1 MTQPNK
7 PQPKDP
13 QTYEI
18 HYVYGY
24 NHGLFEMEA
33 YYLPIVMELLEVL
46 EDIVNWDDVSH
57 PNHTSLKYPFLKAKQ
72 SLEKYKEL
80 K

>member
-1 MTQPNK
+1 
-7 PQPKDP
+7 
-13 QTYEI
+13 
-18 HYVYGY
+18 
-24 NHGLFEMEA
+24 
-33 YYLPIVMELLEVL
+33 MELLEVL

-72 SLEKYKEL
+72 ALAKYKAI

>member
-1 MTQPNK
+1 
-7 PQPKDP
+7 
-13 QTYEI
+13 
-18 HYVYGY
+18 
-24 NHGLFEMEA
+24 MEA
-33 YYLPIVMELLEVL
+33 YYQPIVMELLEVL

-72 SLEKYKEL
+72 TLAKYKEI